1 MTRKPCST
9 RCLYAIE
16 GRCRLEH
23 ILGERRGAN
32 CPHYEEDFNI
42 MSRGRI

>member
-1 MTRKPCST
+1 MTKKCSP
-9 RCLYAIE
+9 RCLYSVE

-23 ILGERRGAN
+23 ILGERQGPY
-32 CPHYEEDFNI
+32 CPHYEEDLNI